1 MATVKL
7 PKHKTNIPVYVDK
20 TLRNELRTLAKEQG
34 IKVTDFCRRI
44 LIYAAKHHA
53 KIEEGRVIFATGDS
67 ALALSETKTSPPPA
81 PPLDPHK
88 GPVNYRRK

>member
-7 PKHKTNIPVYVDK
+7 PRHKTNIPVYVDK

-34 IKVTDFCRRI
+34 IKLTDFCRRI
-44 LIYAAKHHA
+44 LIYAAKHQA
-53 KIEEGRVIFATGDS
+53 RIQEGSVVFPGDVTS
-67 ALALSETKTSPPPA
+67 VALSETKSLPPPPTDA
-81 PPLDPHK
+81 PK